1 MRAGSMTSPA
11 CAPHI
16 GQAAHLSPLRRLLVT
31 LWAQPMSNFNLN
43 LRPLLFDSAQSL
55 EAPSVQELPRAR
67 SVEMTDANALGIAW
81 TVYCAYP
88 RDTMTSRRVHHGS
101 EHPLP
106 GNKPRAPHSVGRSN
120 NCNPSADEV
129 SEVWRS

>member
-16 GQAAHLSPLRRLLVT
+16 GQPAHLSPLRRLLVT

-67 SVEMTDANALGIAW
+67 SVEIRMRTPLASHAPYIA
-81 TVYCAYP
+81 P
-88 RDTMTSRRVHHGS
+88 
-101 EHPLP
+101 
-106 GNKPRAPHSVGRSN
+106 APEIR
-120 NCNPSADEV
+120 
-129 SEVWRS
+129 